1 MALRLSPT
9 GRNITL
15 KLRRILIIDDEFPV
29 GYLIKINF
37 EAEGYEAVL
46 ALSGEE
52 GLEKAKASRPD
63 LITLDVLMPE
73 MDGFEV
79 MEALKKD
86 EALNSIPV
94 MMISVVDEVGKKRG
108 MELGAVDYLL
118 KPIDFDNL
126 LDRVRCLEIDNSPPR

>member
-1 MALRLSPT
+1 M
-9 GRNITL
+9 
-15 KLRRILIIDDEFPV
+15 KLCKILVIDDDFPV
-29 GYLIKINF
+29 GYLIKISL

-52 GLEKAKASRPD
+52 GLEKARASPPD

-79 MEALKKD
+79 MEALKRD

-94 MMISVVDEVGKKRG
+94 MMISVVNEIRKKKG
-108 MELGAVDYLL
+108 MEMGAADYLL

-126 LDRVRCLEIDNSPPR
+126 LDRMRGLEINEKERDED

>member
-1 MALRLSPT
+1 M
-9 GRNITL
+9 
-15 KLRRILIIDDEFPV
+15 KLRKILIIDDEFPV
-29 GYLIKINF
+29 GYLIKINL
-37 EAEGYEAVL
+37 EAEGYEAIL

-52 GLEKAKASRPD
+52 ALEKARTSAPD

-79 MEALKKD
+79 LEALKRD

-94 MMISVVDEVGKKRG
+94 MMISVINGIRKKRG
-108 MELGAVDYLL
+108 IQMGAVDYLF

-126 LDRVRCLEIDNSPPR
+126 LNKIRSLEKDKGPP

>member
-1 MALRLSPT
+1 M
-9 GRNITL
+9 
-15 KLRRILIIDDEFPV
+15 KLRKVLIIDDEFPV
-29 GYLIKINF
+29 GYLIKINL

-52 GLEKAKASRPD
+52 ALEKARASPPD

-79 MEALKKD
+79 LKALKR
-86 EALNSIPV
+86 EETLNSIPV
-94 MMISVVDEVGKKRG
+94 MMISVVDETRKKRG
-108 MELGAVDYLL
+108 IQMGAEDYLL

-126 LDRVRCLEIDNSPPR
+126 LSKIRCLEMDKSPP

>member
-1 MALRLSPT
+1 M
-9 GRNITL
+9 
-15 KLRRILIIDDEFPV
+15 KLRKVLIIDDEFPV
-29 GYLIKINF
+29 GYLIKINL

-52 GLEKAKASRPD
+52 ALEKARASPPD

-79 MEALKKD
+79 LKALKRE

-94 MMISVVDEVGKKRG
+94 MMISVVDEIRKKRG
-108 MELGAVDYLL
+108 IQMGAADYLL

-126 LDRVRCLEIDNSPPR
+126 LDKMRCLEMDKSPP

>member
-1 MALRLSPT
+1 M
-9 GRNITL
+9 
-15 KLRRILIIDDEFPV
+15 KLRKILIIDDEFPV
-29 GYLIKINF
+29 GYLIKINL
-37 EAEGYEAVL
+37 EAEGYEAIL

-52 GLEKAKASRPD
+52 ALEKARTSAPD

-79 MEALKKD
+79 LEALKRD

-94 MMISVVDEVGKKRG
+94 MMISVINGIRKKRG
-108 MELGAVDYLL
+108 IQMGAVDYLF

-126 LDRVRCLEIDNSPPR
+126 LNKIRSLEKDNG

>member
-1 MALRLSPT
+1 M
-9 GRNITL
+9 
-15 KLRRILIIDDEFPV
+15 KRRKILIIDDEFPV
-29 GYLIKINF
+29 GYLIKINL
-37 EAEGYEAVL
+37 EAEGYEVIL

-52 GLEKAKASRPD
+52 ALEKARGSPPD

-79 MEALKKD
+79 LKALKRD

-94 MMISVVDEVGKKRG
+94 MMISVVNGMRKKRG
-108 MELGAVDYLL
+108 IQMGAADYLL

-126 LDRVRCLEIDNSPPR
+126 LDKMRCLEMDKSPP

>member
-1 MALRLSPT
+1 M
-9 GRNITL
+9 
-15 KLRRILIIDDEFPV
+15 KRRKILIIDDEFPA
-29 GYLIKINF
+29 GYLIKINL

-52 GLEKAKASRPD
+52 ALEKARTSAPD

-73 MDGFEV
+73 MDGFAV
-79 MEALKKD
+79 LEALKRD

-94 MMISVVDEVGKKRG
+94 MMISVINGIRKKRG
-108 MELGAVDYLL
+108 IQMGAVDYLF

-126 LDRVRCLEIDNSPPR
+126 LDKIRGLEMDKSPP

>member
-1 MALRLSPT
+1 V
-9 GRNITL
+9 
-15 KLRRILIIDDEFPV
+15 KLRRILIVDDDFPV
-29 GYLIKINF
+29 GYLIKINL
-37 EAEGYEAVL
+37 EAEGYETVL

-52 GLEKAKASRPD
+52 ALEKAKASPPD

-73 MDGFEV
+73 MDGFAV

-86 EALNSIPV
+86 ETLNSIPV
-94 MMISVVDEVGKKRG
+94 MMISVVDEIRKQKG

-126 LDRVRCLEIDNSPPR
+126 LDKVRCLESEKSSP

>member
-1 MALRLSPT
+1 MALRPSPT

-29 GYLIKINF
+29 GYLIKINL
-37 EAEGYEAVL
+37 EAEGYEATL

-79 MEALKKD
+79 MEVLKRD
-86 EALNSIPV
+86 EVLNSIPV
-94 MMISVVDEVGKKRG
+94 MMISVVDEVRKKKG

-126 LDRVRCLEIDNSPPR
+126 LDRVRCLEIDNSPP

>member
-1 MALRLSPT
+1 M
-9 GRNITL
+9 
-15 KLRRILIIDDEFPV
+15 KLRKILIIDDEFPV
-29 GYLIKINF
+29 GYLIKINL

-52 GLEKAKASRPD
+52 ALEKARGSPPD

-79 MEALKKD
+79 LKALKRD
-86 EALNSIPV
+86 EDLNSIPV
-94 MMISVVDEVGKKRG
+94 MMISVIDGIRKKKG
-108 MELGAVDYLL
+108 MVMGAVDYLF

-126 LDRVRCLEIDNSPPR
+126 LNKIRNLEMDKSPP

>member
-1 MALRLSPT
+1 MKFR
-9 GRNITL
+9 
-15 KLRRILIIDDEFPV
+15 KILIIDDEFPV
-29 GYLIKINF
+29 GYLIKINL

-79 MEALKKD
+79 MEALKRDKG
-86 EALNSIPV
+86 LNSIPV
-94 MMISVVDEVGKKRG
+94 IMISVINEIRKKRG
-108 MELGAVDYLL
+108 IEIGATDYLL

-126 LDRVRCLEIDNSPPR
+126 LDRMKCLERGEAPRD

>member
-1 MALRLSPT
+1 M
-9 GRNITL
+9 
-15 KLRRILIIDDEFPV
+15 KFRRILIIDDDFHV
-29 GYLIKINF
+29 GYLIKINL
-37 EAEGYEAVL
+37 EAEGYETAL

-52 GLEKAKASRPD
+52 GLEKAKASTPD

-79 MEALKKD
+79 LESLKRD

-94 MMISVVDEVGKKRG
+94 MMISVVNEIRKKKG
-108 MELGAVDYLL
+108 MKMGAVDYLL

-126 LDRVRCLEIDNSPPR
+126 LDRMRSLEIDKSPPD

>member
-1 MALRLSPT
+1 M
-9 GRNITL
+9 
-15 KLRRILIIDDEFPV
+15 KRRKILIIDDEFPA
-29 GYLIKINF
+29 GYLIKINL
-37 EAEGYEAVL
+37 EAEGYEVVL

-52 GLEKAKASRPD
+52 ALEKARASPPD

-79 MEALKKD
+79 LKALKRD

-94 MMISVVDEVGKKRG
+94 MMISVVNGMRKKRG
-108 MELGAVDYLL
+108 IEMGAADYLL

-126 LDRVRCLEIDNSPPR
+126 LDKMRCLEMDKGPP

>member
-1 MALRLSPT
+1 M
-9 GRNITL
+9 
-15 KLRRILIIDDEFPV
+15 KFRRILIIDDEFPV
-29 GYLIKINF
+29 GYLIKINL
-37 EAEGYEAVL
+37 EAEGYETIL

-52 GLEKAKASRPD
+52 GLEKAKATAPD

-79 MEALKKD
+79 LEALKRD

-94 MMISVVDEVGKKRG
+94 MMISVVNEIRKKKG
-108 MELGAVDYLL
+108 MKMGAVDYLL

-126 LDRVRCLEIDNSPPR
+126 LDRMRCL